1 MWLISPFATITR
13 SPLRWLIGL
22 LAIGALLLAGCDSDD
37 DDDACNITNARIS
50 QANSVF
56 GVFAAQGE
64 NCFRFEGGLFGPT
77 GRSDSPTDL
86 CFSEVQAEAQP
97 PTSRF
102 TTTPTDPS
110 EPSGEGGAD
119 GSDSCNY
126 TYDVIPGTV
135 TPGTRI
141 ACPLCDIVVNG
152 TDIPPGGQGN
162 GTMELHLDGANTPQ
176 TQANPRFRSATVDPV
191 TVGTDA
197 QCNVTSINGVAVT
210 QEPVN

>member
-1 MWLISPFATITR
+1 MWLVSPFATLTR
-13 SPLRWLIGL
+13 SPLRWLVGL

-37 DDDACNITNARIS
+37 DDDACNITNARVS
-50 QANSVF
+50 QPNSVF

-64 NCFRFEGGLFGPT
+64 DCFLFEGGLFGPT
-77 GRSDSPTDL
+77 GGSASPTRL

-97 PTSRF
+97 PTGRF
-102 TTTPTDPS
+102 TTIPTN
-110 EPSGEGGAD
+110 EPEAEGGVD

-126 TYDVIPGTV
+126 TYDV
-135 TPGTRI
+135 TPGAPI
-141 ACPLCDIVVNG
+141 PCPLCDIVVNATG
-152 TDIPPGGQGN
+152 IPPGGQGD
-162 GTMELHLDGANTPQ
+162 GTMELHLDGNNTPE

-210 QEPVN
+210 QEPAN